1 MLFRARVPSACVHHR
16 SSSWCL
22 RCGLV
27 LIVRVQDY
35 DYVPVAHVL
44 LQSMVYAVSGKR
56 LNPMK
61 STASSSA
68 MAKSDSGQKLAAP
81 RALAESRALHRLFD
95 RSRNDE
101 TEVKA
106 MMLQGPAGRALL
118 AIGTQDDHDVAS
130 RAAANIQRRTEQ
142 RPGAKGVQVDH
153 PSKALETSKTTLHFG
168 AVYEHRDFSGKPRLI
183 GSTDKVP
190 EQQFELD
197 WTTSDAV
204 KSLSKDGMRSE
215 LVWAA
220 VGSGLIGAGE
230 MAEVRQSVMDARS
243 DRLKVE
249 KLRGVKPYS
258 RHT

>member
-1 MLFRARVPSACVHHR
+1 
-16 SSSWCL
+16 
-22 RCGLV
+22 
-27 LIVRVQDY
+27 
-35 DYVPVAHVL
+35 
-44 LQSMVYAVSGKR
+44 MVYTVAGKM

-81 RALAESRALHRLFD
+81 RALAESPALHRLFD

-118 AIGTQDDHDVAS
+118 AIGAQDDHDVAS

-142 RPGAKGVQVDH
+142 RPGAKGVHADR

-197 WTTSDAV
+197 WSSDAV
-204 KSLSKDGMRSE
+204 KSLRKDGMRSE

-220 VGSGLIGAGE
+220 VGSGVIGAAE

-249 KLRGVKPYS
+249 KLRGIKPYS